1 MSSTRPTL
9 HSLYPVR
16 HLETLNDLHYGQLP
30 DIVIKVMAVLLRAV
44 YDFDPRSHADTGILV
59 LPNGEIQGCISTL
72 EYGDDGLPEGAVW
85 LIRNAHNIPPAE
97 LHRRVEAKIAGACG
111 YDQDNRSI
119 APYARGA
126 FALGSWYKTCSGVW
140 VLASDFMGGGLATVM
155 IDHFGAKRFCYG
167 IAAGAVAGVQRTG
180 LVAGSHGDDIIPSV
194 RTTPMGDLLG
204 PDGAVVKSAEAVEA
218 EASNKEGAAPGA
230 WEGAGAGMADSVNR
244 SRHHADGSIQTE
256 PSTVPLGESAQT
268 LDQMREAVAGAVEAS
283 EAKAAAQEGWQA
295 LKGTGDP
302 SCVQP
307 VESGACPGTCD
318 NCPNGD
324 TVEDAQAMLMQAPAN
339 DKPAE

>member
-97 LHRRVEAKIAGACG
+97 LHRRVEAKIAGACS
-111 YDQDNRSI
+111 YDKDNRSI
-119 APYARGA
+119 APYTRGA

-140 VLASDFMGGGLATVM
+140 VLASDFQGAGLATIMV
-155 IDHFGAKRFCYG
+155 DHFGAKRFCYG
-167 IAAGAVAGVQRTG
+167 IAAGAVAGVPRTG
-180 LVAGSHGDDIIPSV
+180 LVAGSHCDDIVPSV

-204 PDGAVVKSAEAVEA
+204 PDGAVVKSAEVVEA

-244 SRHHADGSIQTE
+244 SRHHADGSIKTE

>member
-140 VLASDFMGGGLATVM
+140 VLASDFQGAGLATIM

-167 IAAGAVAGVQRTG
+167 IAAGAVAGVPRTE
-180 LVAGSHGDDIIPSV
+180 LMAGFHCDDIIPSV

-230 WEGAGAGMADSVNR
+230 WQGAGAGMADSVER
-244 SRHHADGSIQTE
+244 SRHHADGSVKTE
-256 PSTVPLGESAQT
+256 PSTVP

>member
-111 YDQDNRSI
+111 YDKDNRSI
-119 APYARGA
+119 APYTRGA

-140 VLASDFMGGGLATVM
+140 VLASDFQGAGLATIM

-180 LVAGSHGDDIIPSV
+180 LVAGSHCDDVIPSV

-204 PDGAVVKSAEAVEA
+204 PDGAVVKSAEVVEA

-256 PSTVPLGESAQT
+256 PSTVPLSEPAQT
-268 LDQMREAVAGAVEAS
+268 LDQMREAVAGAVEAAG
-283 EAKAAAQEGWQA
+283 AKAAAQEGWQA